1 VRVTLII
8 TEDENLATQRTQRFQ
23 AEQRNGKFAF
33 GLIWQVVQAAV
44 GARQD
49 EIRMFKELIDSV
61 TPLLP
66 FLRSVMTGELRTED
80 SAHHDHEKPQEGA
93 MR

>member
-1 VRVTLII
+1 MRVTLII
-8 TEDENLATQRTQRFQ
+8 TENEDRADQRTQRFQ

-49 EIRMFKELIDSV
+49 EIRMFKSLLDSV
-61 TPLLP
+61 TPIFP

-80 SAHHDHEKPQEGA
+80 SAHHENEKAREGQPA
-93 MR
+93 